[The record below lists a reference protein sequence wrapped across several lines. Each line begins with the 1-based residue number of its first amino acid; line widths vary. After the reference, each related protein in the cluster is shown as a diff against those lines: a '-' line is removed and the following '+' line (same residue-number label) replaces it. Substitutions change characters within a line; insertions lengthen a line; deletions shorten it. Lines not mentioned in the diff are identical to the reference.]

1 MHLLLKIFDSYK
13 CLLSCLHDHT
23 TQSRCEIN
31 NLLTLTI
38 FINHLLSS
46 AIFFSIHR
54 PLCSVVKGAGRTG
67 ITRFSINH
75 PSSDRI
81 SGMLPPA
88 LTRHVP
94 AWSLKEWVP
103 SGTKGRGTHVTYA
116 GHESGHSQRHR
127 LTMTD
132 NCLHEFCSMFTVVHW
147 FAILRKIKRGM
158 EEERRSYFLFIF
170 CLLLYY
176 VMHSTNW
183 SPTVVGRFPN
193 WTTLCFQ
200 GTCNYMLCSS

>member
-1 MHLLLKIFDSYK
+1 MV
-13 CLLSCLHDHT
+13 LSGPYLVSH
-23 TQSRCEIN
+23 N
-31 NLLTLTI
+31 VVAKLTLKI
-38 FINHLLSS
+38 FINHLLS
-46 AIFFSIHR
+46 ATFFSIHR
-54 PLCSVVKGAGRTG
+54 PLCTVVKGAGRTG

-132 NCLHEFCSMFTVVHW
+132 NCLHEFCCMFTVVHW
-147 FAILRKIKRGM
+147 LAILRKIKRGVKNK
-158 EEERRSYFLFIF
+158 ERSKKLHPFYSKGYSKNLKFKMVDGWQ
-170 CLLLYY
+170 CL
-176 VMHSTNW
+176 
-183 SPTVVGRFPN
+183 VGFPI
-193 WTTLCFQ
+193 LDHAI
-200 GTCNYMLCSS
+200 CS